1 MLCRNLIE
9 AIGHTPIVH
18 ITRFDSQGNL
28 FAKLEML
35 NPGSSAKDRAAAA
48 MLRDAVHRGKLLPGG
63 IVVEPTSGNTGV
75 GLAWL
80 CAILGYRLILTMP
93 ETMSV
98 ERRRI
103 LAAYG
108 AQIVLTPGAQG
119 MAGAIEEAKRIVS
132 HTGAFMPQQF
142 ENQANPRA
150 HELTTGPE
158 ILSDMDG
165 RIGALVCAVGTGGT
179 LTGVAR
185 AIKAQCPDA
194 MIVAVEPDTSA
205 VLSGGKPG
213 AHKIQG
219 IGAGFIPEALDVSL
233 IDRVMPVSAK
243 DAYAAARTLARTE
256 GILCGISSGAA
267 LAAAKAL
274 GVARTVVVLP
284 DTGERYLSTD
294 LFDQE
299 DPA

>member
-18 ITRFDSQGNL
+18 ITRFDPQGNL

>member
-1 MLCRNLIE
+1 MRDALPEPDRGDRPY
-9 AIGHTPIVH
+9 AIVH
-18 ITRFDSQGNL
+18 ITRFDPQGNL

-63 IVVEPTSGNTGV
+63 SVVEPTSGNTGV

-213 AHKIQG
+213 AHKIRVSRRLYSG
-219 IGAGFIPEALDVSL
+219 GAG
-233 IDRVMPVSAK
+233 RVA
-243 DAYAAARTLARTE
+243 D
-256 GILCGISSGAA
+256 
-267 LAAAKAL
+267 
-274 GVARTVVVLP
+274 
-284 DTGERYLSTD
+284 
-294 LFDQE
+294 
-299 DPA
+299 